1 MNNVYHGSPSFCV
14 DAVFVEYSVSSFRIA
29 DGLFLVMPYFFFLM
43 LQGKGGLKWYSLE
56 DA

>member
-29 DGLFLVMPYFFFLM
+29 DGLFLVIPYFCLM
-43 LQGKGGLKWYSLE
+43 LQGNGGLKWYSLE

>member
-29 DGLFLVMPYFFFLM
+29 GRLFLVIPYFCLM
-43 LQGKGGLKWYSLE
+43 LQGNGGLKWYSLE

>member
-29 DGLFLVMPYFFFLM
+29 DGLFLVMPYFL
-43 LQGKGGLKWYSLE
+43 S
-56 DA
+56 DVAR